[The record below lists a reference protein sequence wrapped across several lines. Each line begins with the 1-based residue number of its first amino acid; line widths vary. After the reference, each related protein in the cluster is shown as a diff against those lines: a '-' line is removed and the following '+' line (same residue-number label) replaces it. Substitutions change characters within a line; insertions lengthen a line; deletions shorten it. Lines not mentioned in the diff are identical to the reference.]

1 MPLGGAVHDRQSR
14 DRHDS
19 DETSAGAG
27 LAPGRRPLTVHRK
40 ATSDGSLEGAHAAT
54 VVDRA
59 EATSSGGALPD
70 DVRGRAEASFGHDFS
85 SVRVHADGAAASAAQ
100 GLHASAFTVGS
111 DIYFDRGQ
119 YAPGTEGGDHLLAH
133 ELAHVVQ
140 GAGAAASAA
149 GTGPTVSRPDDP
161 SEGAADA
168 AADRFVRGEP
178 AGAVGGPPRAIVSL
192 DGLGDLR
199 SAVDGGIFSGPDL
212 ADVWAKLALLSD
224 GERAQLATSA
234 GAHFSTVSDIVALIH
249 TGPDLIRFFRE
260 VRHFTLFWTHWWY
273 TQSGVALTK
282 AEWDQLLVGLAADEK
297 LHLATLPTYVPTMT
311 ALVRSHAAVADL
323 IATLT
328 GLGALTLLRTLHWI
342 NVAGLLASLTEAQW
356 NGIVVFAPPDQR
368 EELRGDAT
376 VYAAFLQR
384 APAHL
389 IAPRERID
397 GLRSG
402 AWAPTPAELTETI
415 ASLSPAQKAPI
426 RDDTGGLMP
435 LIVARAQSSVPD
447 LFRVLRDLDQPIKWA
462 IWFLKDVI
470 GSVSAVQWGELCGG
484 ATAGEM
490 AELDGWAEVKT
501 LFEASCP
508 ENIRTVRGEATT
520 AAADPV
526 AFTASLNRARIQELL
541 DALGPAGLLDL
552 VAGPEHDADAN
563 YTRLRNLGYVDRVVA
578 GLPDGSA
585 LGARTQAALRQ
596 WFFHPTETWRSRLGN
611 MFGKRFGVRVNEGSA
626 LKHSADGLRQSW
638 RVLESLP
645 PAQVEGNEEWDVYIR
660 AHESG
665 GGVYWSDGTI
675 EMMYR
680 NRGDLASLD
689 TMTTPF
695 QEGGQYGTAGTPGAS
710 PAVPTSFFN
719 STLRHEIGHAVD
731 QQLGLMDRMQA
742 DARCGGWRLYGNAT
756 AFVDAII
763 AQYPGGIAD
772 VAHGYPAA
780 DVGDY
785 RAAMIRAVTQHLTFQ
800 AAIDAIAAAATP
812 SRVAAAAPDAGP
824 ISVVFDTSRWQAT
837 EDPWDQ
843 ATGTPTPGDRRFH
856 EAYEGNDRLCSY
868 DGARRTAHNVS
879 DYQWRAPGEWFA
891 EAYMVY
897 YGEQEAAP
905 DAPVGGML
913 RARDAEAAAMMSS
926 IVDRG
931 YSPQEMRGASGRP
944 NGATVGPP
952 GVPAPGGGGGG
963 GP

>member
-1 MPLGGAVHDRQSR
+1 VYDRQSR
-14 DRHDS
+14 DRADS
-19 DETSAGAG
+19 DDTSGG
-27 LAPGRRPLTVHRK
+27 GGPAPGRRPLTVHRK
-40 ATSDGSLEGAHAAT
+40 ATSDGTMEGAHAAT

-70 DVRGRAEASFGHDFS
+70 EVRGRAEASFGHDFS

-100 GLHASAFTVGS
+100 GLHANAFTVGS

-119 YAPGTEGGDHLLAH
+119 YAPGSEAGDHLLAH

-192 DGLGDLR
+192 DALGDLH
-199 SAVDGGIFSGPDL
+199 SAAAGGIFSGPDL

-234 GAHFSTVSDIVALIH
+234 GAHFSTVSDIVGLIH
-249 TGPDLIRFFRE
+249 TGPDLLRFFGE

-273 TQSGVALTK
+273 RQSRVVLTK

-297 LHLATLPTYVPTMT
+297 LHLATLPTYEPTMS
-311 ALVRSHAAVADL
+311 ALVRAHAAVADL
-323 IATLT
+323 IATLD
-328 GLGALTLLRTLHWI
+328 GLGALTLLRKLHWI

-356 NGIVVFAPPDQR
+356 NGIVVFASPEQR

-397 GLRSG
+397 GLRTG
-402 AWAPTPAELTETI
+402 AWAPTPAELTEAI
-415 ASLSPAQKAPI
+415 ASLSPAQKTPI
-426 RDDTGGLMP
+426 RADTAGLMP
-435 LIVARAQSSVPD
+435 LIVARATSSVPD

-470 GSVSAVQWGELCGG
+470 GSVDATQWGELCGG
-484 ATAGEM
+484 ATAADM

-501 LFEASCP
+501 LFEANCP

-520 AAADPV
+520 AAADPA

-552 VAGPEHDADAN
+552 VAGPEQNADAN
-563 YTRLRNLGYVDRVVA
+563 YTRLRNLGFVDRVVT

-585 LGARTQAALRQ
+585 MGARTQAALHH

-626 LKHSADGLRQSW
+626 LKHTADGLRQSW

-645 PAQVEGNEEWDVYIR
+645 PAQVEGNEEWDVYVR

-680 NRGDLASLD
+680 NRGDLASPDLG
-689 TMTTPF
+689 TLTF

-742 DARCGGWRLYGNAT
+742 DTRCGGWRLYGSVD

-763 AQYPGGIAD
+763 AEFPGGLA
-772 VAHGYPAA
+772 AAGHGYPAA
-780 DVGDY
+780 DVADY
-785 RAAMIRAVTQHLTFQ
+785 RAAMIHAVTNYTSFQ
-800 AAIDAIAAAATP
+800 DAITAVAAAATP

-824 ISVVFDTSRWQAT
+824 VSVVFDTARWRANA
-837 EDPWDQ
+837 DPWDTNGWRQ
-843 ATGTPTPGDRRFH
+843 APSRRRFH
-856 EAYEGNDRLCSY
+856 EAYDGHDRLCSF
-868 DGARRTAHNVS
+868 DGARRASNHVS
-879 DYQWRAPGEWFA
+879 KYQWRAPGEWFA
-891 EAYMVY
+891 EVYMVY
-897 YGEQEAAP
+897 YGEQEANP

-913 RARDAEAAAMMSS
+913 RAVDAEAAAMMSS
-926 IVDRG
+926 VVDRG
-931 YSPQEMRGASGRP
+931 YSPQEMRGAGGRP
-944 NGATVGPP
+944 TGTT
-952 GVPAPGGGGGG
+952 VPAPGTPR